1 MIIKLLRA
9 PGKNGVPIDL
19 NIQDDGG
26 CNALM
31 IAVDNGYYDIITTLL
46 DAPKINPKIT
56 PVNLSLVTNRGWTA
70 HKLASV
76 GKLYIAPP
84 YEELM
89 KRLRAPSKMCGACK
103 TEQLLSQFAKAQ
115 LKKAAAE
122 RRCLGCIEKSKS
134 VAIINEPDLERLI
147 CSACRVGKVQK
158 QFSKAQ
164 RSKKDARKCSECVN
178 QLEVKEKEAKAAI
191 VAAKLLEAEEG
202 GGGSA
207 SATAGSQKQLQKKQ
221 KKQKKK
227 KDGKKK
233 EGGQV
238 GTEAKADA
246 TRTITRTTLPTDGG
260 GGEEEE
266 EKEEEEEEEEEV
278 LDEKGAELRTADDE
292 DVLQARSDADFFSD
306 LIASAASHDEK
317 DGEDQ
322 SSAGAA
328 ANALRYAVSVR
339 SSRGGGARASGRSE
353 DEELSVKTLKKA
365 VRAETEVEGGA
376 TQSTAAGALEEM
388 SPGWI
393 VQIDP
398 MGSVLEGERLNA
410 FSTFVEEKSKLAK
423 LPAKDVLGEAERL
436 EVTDK
441 GVMVI
446 VSILWNTADIPAAM
460 KQYQGLLQRFT
471 FENSK
476 AQLCVLQAVE
486 KLIEMDQTRLVKTPW
501 YLKAMHDLD
510 LIDEEVFV
518 TWEANLSVHV
528 SQELAAKI
536 RTAGAAFLTWIKEVE
551 EEDSSE
557 EDEKV
562 PYESR
567 DPDPTLTVRAAAT
580 VVPTHAPAVVE
591 PEQEPHVHNS
601 NGLPRDEPTDETTDL
616 TGLPDERKDGHP
628 GGGGLDEDGDGYE
641 HGYNSGRWTNV
652 GPPRPAKQVETK
664 ASKPKEEARKQQ
676 RRMQAAKATE
686 EVGRRDGRSSGYNS
700 SAVGRRDDD
709 STGADGG
716 RGGYNKG
723 GGVSHDRR
731 SNQRG
736 LPPPRTYH
744 SDGWRHRQS
753 SSEPNLRGSL
763 RRTTTAGRDYG
774 GGWGRGEGGSSSTRG
789 RERALSPREERQQER
804 TRPKVQLAS
813 RAANAW
819 ASESGASS
827 LNRFGGAEASQRQLE
842 AVNAWAS
849 ETGNSNGS
857 VVGGTKS
864 SQSPRELDL
873 DTTKSERE
881 PEAAVVVEKLCDMC
895 HEDPALHHCKECKK
909 AFCDDCLGHKKGSSK
924 THTIT
929 RISSSRAA
937 AAGAGGAAGAGAGAG
952 GAGGAG
958 GGAAAAA
965 GGGAGAGA
973 GAVAVADVT
982 AVAGGGGRCRGSS
995 SREERIH
1002 VFVDNSN
1009 VAKPY
1014 RLQHG
1019 KDTGKRALHI
1029 FPQKLAKV
1037 VEGGRRVEE
1046 RWVVGSGTRSPLQQ
1060 QWKSAGYAAKWD
1072 PRYGSEHNVDEAL
1085 QAQIWK
1091 ALSKSYNFAIAQH
1104 TLVLLTGDGNQNGG
1118 ASSFPDCIQAAM
1130 QKGWRV
1136 EVWCWRGKSS
1146 KVYER
1151 FAMEYPSSFV
1161 LSYLDEGS
1169 SSFLVGV
1176 DGKAGISGDT
1186 ENTLCVVCWE
1196 NPRTVV
1202 FLPCKHLQLCEICA
1216 GGCTECPYCRVFV
1229 ESMLQVYT

>member
-1 MIIKLLRA
+1 MQI
-9 PGKNGVPIDL
+9 
-19 NIQDDGG
+19 
-26 CNALM
+26 CF
-31 IAVDNGYYDIITTLL
+31 
-46 DAPKINPKIT
+46 
-56 PVNLSLVTNRGWTA
+56 
-70 HKLASV
+70 SV
-76 GKLYIAPP
+76 
-84 YEELM
+84 
-89 KRLRAPSKMCGACK
+89 S
-103 TEQLLSQFAKAQ
+103 S
-115 LKKAAAE
+115 
-122 RRCLGCIEKSKS
+122 S
-134 VAIINEPDLERLI
+134 AI
-147 CSACRVGKVQK
+147 
-158 QFSKAQ
+158 
-164 RSKKDARKCSECVN
+164 
-178 QLEVKEKEAKAAI
+178 
-191 VAAKLLEAEEG
+191 
-202 GGGSA
+202 
-207 SATAGSQKQLQKKQ
+207 
-221 KKQKKK
+221 
-227 KDGKKK
+227 
-233 EGGQV
+233 
-238 GTEAKADA
+238 
-246 TRTITRTTLPTDGG
+246 
-260 GGEEEE
+260 
-266 EKEEEEEEEEEV
+266 
-278 LDEKGAELRTADDE
+278 TADDE

-328 ANALRYAVSVR
+328 ANALQYAVSVH
-339 SSRGGGARASGRSE
+339 STRGGGARASGRSE

-376 TQSTAAGALEEM
+376 TQSTATGALEEM

-460 KQYQGLLQRFT
+460 QQYQGLLQRFT

-580 VVPTHAPAVVE
+580 VVPTHAPVVVE

-744 SDGWRHRQS
+744 SDGWRHRPS

-763 RRTTTAGRDYG
+763 RRTTTAERDYG
-774 GGWGRGEGGSSSTRG
+774 GGWGHGEGGSSSTRG

-827 LNRFGGAEASQRQLE
+827 LNRFGGAEASQPQLE

-909 AFCDDCLGHKKGSSK
+909 A
-924 THTIT
+924 
-929 RISSSRAA
+929 
-937 AAGAGGAAGAGAGAG
+937 
-952 GAGGAG
+952 
-958 GGAAAAA
+958 
-965 GGGAGAGA
+965 
-973 GAVAVADVT
+973 
-982 AVAGGGGRCRGSS
+982 GSS